1 MYTKINASRMEV
13 FDNRSLRLTPAR
25 VKARTGCT
33 HIINGWVFGSGLR
46 LCDDITVAGKV
57 LSKSRYNDW
66 CLCCDLDGHPAMT
79 TGDAH
84 WKTSAVPL
92 LKDGKKLVRK
102 LTPDVARPAERTA
115 VGWLDGG

>member
-1 MYTKINASRMEV
+1 MYTIIKASRMEV
-13 FDNRSLRLTPAR
+13 FDNRALRLTPAR

-33 HIINGWVFGSGLR
+33 HIINGWVFGSGMR

-66 CLCCDLDGHPAMT
+66 CLGCDLDGHPAMT
-79 TGDAH
+79 TGSAH

-92 LKDGKKLVRK
+92 LKDGKKLARN
-102 LTPDVARPAERTA
+102 LTPDVARPA
-115 VGWLDGG
+115 